1 VGGTASKVSCPN
13 RKLHCEPEWP
23 FNLHFI
29 HSFSILAMCKAVC
42 LSSPQ
47 ELQSSSRKS
56 RPFKNMARGQKFL
69 PDVLLSPSFSEHLK
83 LSLLSEKNPS
93 PAKVAVLRNLSHG
106 ALHGVL
112 TVCLLRFSPCHFGPP
127 ASPAVPQHY
136 S

>member
-1 VGGTASKVSCPN
+1 MWEALPLKYPVPTRSFIATLNGRSTSI
-13 RKLHCEPEWP
+13 P
-23 FNLHFI
+23 F
-29 HSFSILAMCKAVC
+29 ILLYTCNVQSC
-42 LSSPQ
+42 LS
-47 ELQSSSRKS
+47 EQSSRTSVIVEEV
-56 RPFKNMARGQKFL
+56 ATVQERGKRAGI
-69 PDVLLSPSFSEHLK
+69 PADVLLSPYFSEHLK
-83 LSLLSEKNPS
+83 LSLLCEKNPS